1 MVNTTRNEYRPD
13 FVSAPGETLQEIL
26 DSIGM
31 SQAELARRTGRPDK
45 TINEIIKGKATIT
58 PETALQL
65 ERVLDIS
72 AGFWLRREQHYRESL
87 ARLHEEEDLATK
99 TDWLAQ
105 FPIPEMVKKGWIDHF
120 DDAVEQLKA
129 LLNFFGI
136 SSPDQWKVAN
146 YSASFRQSAAY
157 QIDPMA
163 VAAWLRK
170 GELEAQKIQCAPFN
184 RSAFKNALI
193 QARRLTAEPPAVF
206 IPRLQEMCAEG
217 GVVVVFVPQLDK
229 TRASGATRWLAPDK
243 ALIQLSFRYR
253 TDDQLWFTFFHEAGH
268 ILLHGKRDA
277 FLEVLNDD
285 TAYESEEEEKAD
297 RFAADFLISPE
308 DMRTLKSLIPQGG
321 KYISLDTIQEFARDI
336 GIAPGIVVGRL
347 HYEGLLPYSHGNK
360 LRKTLRWPDE

>member
-45 TINEIIKGKATIT
+45 TINEIIKGKAAIT

-87 ARLHEEEDLATK
+87 ARQQEEEDLATK
-99 TDWLAQ
+99 TDWLEQ
-105 FPIPEMVKKGWIDHF
+105 FPIHEMVKKGWIDYF

-157 QIDPMA
+157 QIDPVA

-170 GELEAQKIQCAPFN
+170 GELEAQKIHCAPFDRGRFN
-184 RSAFKNALI
+184 RALL
-193 QARRLTAEPPAVF
+193 QARRLTAESPEVF
-206 IPRLQEMCAEG
+206 IPRLQEACAEC
-217 GVVVVFVPQLDK
+217 GVAVVFVPQLAK

-243 ALIQLSFRYR
+243 ALMQISLRYK

-268 ILLHGKRDA
+268 ILLHGKRDT
-277 FLEVLNDD
+277 FLEVIDGNAAHDNKK
-285 TAYESEEEEKAD
+285 EEEAN
-297 RFAADFLISPE
+297 RFAADLLISPDE
-308 DMRTLKSLIPQGG
+308 IRRLKLLVPQGG
-321 KYISLDTIQEFARDI
+321 NYISLNSIQEFAHDI

-347 HYEGLLPYSHGNK
+347 QHDGILPFSHGNGLKKK
-360 LRKTLRWPDE
+360 LEWSDQ